1 MSISLPLV
9 SVVFPCLNEEGTIG
23 RCVDAARTALDAAGI
38 EAEIVVADNGSTD
51 ASRRVAEEAG
61 ARVVDADAPGYG
73 SALRAGLR
81 AAEGRYLVFLDADMS
96 YDCGDIPRFVEALRD
111 GADLVMGSRFRGGID
126 PGAMP
131 RSHRYFGTPAMTL
144 LANLLFGSRITDINC
159 GMRAIT
165 REAFDRL
172 DLRSQGMEFASE
184 MVIKAARAKLDIRE
198 IPIVFH
204 ADQRGRRPHLRSF
217 RDGWRH
223 LQLMLHFCS
232 MWLFL
237 VPGMLLLGGNF
248 AAIVAVSF
256 DCVVSFVTYLVALSG
271 TIVGTQLLL
280 LGLSAQ
286 GRVPYSKYAPL
297 AGRPLVRMFRS
308 WIRIEKALV
317 LGAVATAIGAAML
330 GYGILHVYWRPST
343 FWPSSSM
350 PGIVE
355 FNPEPI
361 RLALIGVAIFAN
373 GLQVFFTS
381 LIMGL
386 FGLRLA
392 EDEPAMNRNDH
403 G

>member
-1 MSISLPLV
+1 MNISSPLV

-23 RCVDAARTALDAAGI
+23 CCVDAARKTLGAAGI
-38 EAEIVVADNGSTD
+38 EAEIIVADNGSTD

-61 ARVVDADAPGYG
+61 ARVVDAAMPGYG

-81 AAEGRYLVFLDADMS
+81 AAQGRYLVFLDADMS
-96 YDCGDIPRFVEALRD
+96 YDCGDIPRFVEALRA
-111 GADLVMGSRFRGGID
+111 GADFVMGSRFRGGID

-144 LANLLFGSRITDINC
+144 LANLLFGSRISDINC
-159 GMRAIT
+159 GMRGIT

-198 IPIVFH
+198 IPIAFH
-204 ADQRGRRPHLRSF
+204 VDQRGRRPHLRSF

-237 VPGMLLLGGNF
+237 VPGLLLLGGNF

-256 DCVVSFVTYLVALSG
+256 ETGASFVTYLVALSG

-297 AGRPLVRMFRS
+297 AGRPLIRVFRS
-308 WIRIEKALV
+308 WVRIEKALI
-317 LGAVATAIGAAML
+317 LGAVATAAGTGML
-330 GYGILHVYWRPST
+330 GYGILRVD
-343 FWPSSSM
+343 WPLLASCHPAPIPM
-350 PGIVE
+350 GVE
-355 FNPEPI
+355 FNPAPL
-361 RLALIGVAIFAN
+361 RWALIGVAIFVN

-392 EDEPAMNRNDH
+392 EDEPAMSRNYP

>member
-1 MSISLPLV
+1 MNTSSPLV

-23 RCVDAARTALDAAGI
+23 RCVDAARKVLDAAGI
-38 EAEIVVADNGSTD
+38 EAEIVVADNRSAD
-51 ASRRVAEEAG
+51 ASCRVAEEAG
-61 ARVVDADAPGYG
+61 ARVVDASAPGYG

-81 AAEGRYLVFLDADMS
+81 EARGRHLVFLDADMS
-96 YDCGDIPRFVEALRD
+96 YECGDIPRFVEALRN
-111 GADLVMGSRFRGGID
+111 GADFVMGSRFRGTID

-131 RSHRYFGTPAMTL
+131 WSHRRFGTPLMTL
-144 LANLLFGSRITDINC
+144 LANVLFGSRITDINC
-159 GMRAIT
+159 GMRGIA

-198 IPIVFH
+198 IPIAFH

-237 VPGMLLLGGNF
+237 IPGLLLLGGNF
-248 AAIVAVSF
+248 AAVVALSF
-256 DCVVSFVTYLVALSG
+256 NDAWNFIAYLFALSG
-271 TIVGTQLLL
+271 TIIGVQLLL

-286 GRVPYSKYAPL
+286 SRVPYSKYAPWDD
-297 AGRPLVRMFRS
+297 RPLVRMLRS
-308 WIRIEKALV
+308 WVRIEKALV
-317 LGAVATAIGAAML
+317 LGAMATAIGVAML
-330 GYGILHVYWRPST
+330 GYAGWHGTWKPS
-343 FWPSSSM
+343 PS
-350 PGIVE
+350 GG
-355 FNPEPI
+355 
-361 RLALIGVAIFAN
+361 ALIQADAIAVRVALLGTAIFVN

-381 LIMGL
+381 LVIGL

-392 EDEPAMNRNDH
+392 EDEPAMDVKDE